1 MTAARASTS
10 SPVAV
15 PDSRL
20 ARQATDLIRSV
31 ESDLLYNDSLRVYA
45 LRVEHADG
53 VRMRALSGAWPGTG
67 AAALVIALHDRPS
80 PILPWTPTGHVEL
93 AAAADRRQVPG

>member
-1 MTAARASTS
+1 MTATRASTS

-45 LRVEHADG
+45 LRGEHAT
-53 VRMRALSGAWPGTG
+53 VSA
-67 AAALVIALHDRPS
+67 
-80 PILPWTPTGHVEL
+80 
-93 AAAADRRQVPG
+93 